1 MFARKILVVEHE
13 KIIASNIRKS
23 LQKLGYFVSEITK
36 SGEEAIKKVAEIHP
50 HLVLIDICLAGE
62 IDGLHLADIIQNQF
76 HLPVVYLT
84 DRSQHKILHKKNQ
97 LSEPFSYIVKPF
109 IESDLHLAIEMA
121 LYKHQSKK
129 ILYEEKQRLG
139 AIINS
144 MGCAVIVTYANG
156 CIQMMNPIAELMT
169 GWKQSEAFGKDLVE
183 VVNLVDKD
191 VGETIENLAIDVM
204 EAGKIL
210 NLPENCTLI
219 TKDGREIAIGDNV
232 APIRDQNGN
241 ITGAVLVFQDITR
254 RKQTEAQLIRNAFY
268 DGLTALPNRVLF
280 LDRLRQ
286 TIERSKRRSD
296 YYFAVLFLDLDGF
309 KEINDRFGHGI
320 GDDFLVAFG
329 HGIGDDFL
337 VAIARRLESCLR
349 SGDTVARFGG
359 DEFTVLLED
368 IKDITDAINV
378 AKRIQDSLRLPV
390 NLNGYQLST
399 TASIG
404 ITWNF
409 SSYEEPATLLRDADI
424 AMYRAKR
431 QGKATYAIFS

>member
-1 MFARKILVVEHE
+1 MLARKILVIEDE
-13 KIIASNIRKS
+13 KIISSKIRKS
-23 LQKLGYFVSEITK
+23 LQKLGYSVSEITN
-36 SGEEAIKKVAEIHP
+36 SGEEAIKKVAETHP
-50 HLVLIDICLAGE
+50 HLVLIDVCLAGE
-62 IDGLHLADIIQNQF
+62 VDGVHIADIIHNRF
-76 HLPVVYLT
+76 HVPVIYLT
-84 DRSQHKILHKKNQ
+84 DSSEYKTLYKNQ
-97 LSEPFSYIVKPF
+97 LSEPFCYIVKPF
-109 IESDLHLAIEMA
+109 IESDLHFAIEMA

-139 AIINS
+139 SIINS
-144 MGCAVIVTYANG
+144 MGYAVIVTYANG
-156 CIQMMNPIAELMT
+156 CIQMMNPRAELIT

-183 VVNLVDKD
+183 VVSLVDKD
-191 VGETIENLAIDVM
+191 VGEKIENLATNVI
-204 EAGKIL
+204 ETGKVL

-219 TKDGREIAIGDNV
+219 TKEGKEIVIGDNV
-232 APIRDQNGN
+232 APILDQNGN
-241 ITGAVLVFQDITR
+241 ITGAVLVFQDITK
-254 RKQTEAQLIRNAFY
+254 RKETEAQLIRNAFY

-320 GDDFLVAFG
+320 GDDFLVA
-329 HGIGDDFL
+329 
-337 VAIARRLESCLR
+337 IARRLELCLR
-349 SGDTVARFGG
+349 GGDTVARFGG
-359 DEFTVLLED
+359 DEFTILLED
-368 IKDITDAINV
+368 IKDITDATNV
-378 AKRIQDSLRLPV
+378 AKRIQDSLRSPV

-409 SSYEEPATLLRDADI
+409 SNYEEPATLLRDADI

>member
-1 MFARKILVVEHE
+1 MFARKILVVEDE
-13 KIIASNIRKS
+13 KNLTSNIRKS
-23 LQKLGYFVSEITK
+23 LQKLGYLVSEITEY
-36 SGEEAIKKVAEIHP
+36 GEEVIKKVAETHP

-62 IDGLHLADIIQNQF
+62 IDNLHVADIIQNHF
-76 HLPVVYLT
+76 HVPVIYLT
-84 DRSQHKILHKKNQ
+84 ECSEYQTLHKNQ
-97 LSEPFSYIVKPF
+97 LSEPFSYIAKPF
-109 IESDLHLAIEMA
+109 LESDLHFVIEMT
-121 LYKHQSKK
+121 LYKHQTKK
-129 ILYEEKQRLG
+129 ILDEEKQRLMT
-139 AIINS
+139 IINS

-156 CIQMMNPIAELMT
+156 CIEMMNPIAELIT
-169 GWKQSEAFGKDLVE
+169 GWKQSEALGKDLIE
-183 VVNLVDKD
+183 VVNLVNKD
-191 VGETIENLAIDVM
+191 VGEKIENLATYAI

-219 TKDGREIAIGDNV
+219 TKDGKEVAIGDNV
-232 APIRDQNGN
+232 APIRDRDGN
-241 ITGAVLVFQDITR
+241 ITGAVLVFQDITK

-268 DGLTALPNRVLF
+268 DGLTELPNRVLF
-280 LDRLRQ
+280 LDRLKQ

-320 GDDFLVAFG
+320 GDDFLVA
-329 HGIGDDFL
+329 
-337 VAIARRLESCLR
+337 IARRLESCLR

-359 DEFTVLLED
+359 DEFTILLED
-368 IKDITDAINV
+368 IKDISDATNV

-390 NLNGYQLST
+390 NLNGYQLSA

-409 SSYEEPATLLRDADI
+409 SNYEEPATLLRDADI
-424 AMYRAKR
+424 AMYQAKR

>member
-1 MFARKILVVEHE
+1 MFARKILVVEEE
-13 KIIASNIRKS
+13 KTLASNIRKS
-23 LQKLGYFVSEITK
+23 LQKLGYSVSEITK
-36 SGEEAIKKVAEIHP
+36 SGEEAIKKVAETHP

-62 IDGLHLADIIQNQF
+62 VDGVDVADIIQNQF
-76 HLPVVYLT
+76 HVPVVYLT
-84 DRSQHKILHKKNQ
+84 EHSEYKTLNKNQ
-97 LSEPFSYIVKPF
+97 LSEPFSYIVKPL
-109 IESDLHLAIEMA
+109 IESDLHFAIEMA
-121 LYKHQSKK
+121 FYKHQSNK
-129 ILYEEKQRLG
+129 ILYEEKQRLA

-156 CIQMMNPIAELMT
+156 CIQMMNPIAELIT
-169 GWKQSEAFGKDLVE
+169 GWKESEALGKDLVE

-191 VGETIENLAIDVM
+191 IGERIENLATYVM
-204 EAGKIL
+204 EAGKVL

-219 TKDGREIAIGDNV
+219 TKDGQEIAIGDNV

-241 ITGAVLVFQDITR
+241 ITGAVLVFQDITKW
-254 RKQTEAQLIRNAFY
+254 KQTEAQLIRNAFY

-320 GDDFLVAFG
+320 GDDFLVA
-329 HGIGDDFL
+329 
-337 VAIARRLESCLR
+337 IARRLESCLR

-368 IKDITDAINV
+368 IKDISYATNV
-378 AKRIQDSLRLPV
+378 AKRIQDCLRLPV

-409 SSYEEPATLLRDADI
+409 SNYEEPLTVLRDADI

>member
-1 MFARKILVVEHE
+1 MLARKILVVEDE
-13 KIIASNIRKS
+13 KILASNIRKS
-23 LQKLGYFVSEITK
+23 LQKLGYSVSEITK
-36 SGEEAIKKVAEIHP
+36 SGKEAIKKVAETHP

-62 IDGLHLADIIQNQF
+62 IDGVHVADIIQNHF
-76 HLPVVYLT
+76 HVPVVYLT
-84 DRSQHKILHKKNQ
+84 ECLEYKTLHKNP
-97 LSEPFSYIVKPF
+97 LSEPFSYIVKPV
-109 IESDLHLAIEMA
+109 IERDLHFAIEMA

-129 ILYEEKQRLG
+129 ILYEEKQRLVT
-139 AIINS
+139 IINS

-156 CIQMMNPIAELMT
+156 SIQMMNPIAERIT

-183 VVNLVDKD
+183 IVNLVDKD
-191 VGETIENLAIDVM
+191 IGERIENLTRDVM
-204 EAGKIL
+204 EAGEIF

-232 APIRDQNGN
+232 SPIRDRDGN
-241 ITGAVLVFQDITR
+241 ITGAVLIFQDITK

-309 KEINDRFGHGI
+309 KEINDRFGHGM
-320 GDDFLVAFG
+320 GDDFL
-329 HGIGDDFL
+329 I
-337 VAIARRLESCLR
+337 AIARRLELCLR
-349 SGDTVARFGG
+349 GGDTVARFGG

-368 IKDITDAINV
+368 IKDITDATNV

-390 NLNGYQLST
+390 NLNGYQLSA

-409 SSYEEPATLLRDADI
+409 SNHDEPATLLRDADI

-431 QGKATYAIFS
+431 QGKATYAIF

>member
-1 MFARKILVVEHE
+1 MLARKILVVEDE
-13 KIIASNIRKS
+13 KILASNIRKS
-23 LQKLGYFVSEITK
+23 LQKLGYSVSEITK
-36 SGEEAIKKVAEIHP
+36 SGKEAIKKVAETHP

-62 IDGLHLADIIQNQF
+62 IDGVHVADIIQNHF
-76 HLPVVYLT
+76 HVPVVYLT
-84 DRSQHKILHKKNQ
+84 ECLEYKTLHKNQ
-97 LSEPFSYIVKPF
+97 LSEPFSYIVKPV
-109 IESDLHLAIEMA
+109 IERDLHFAIEMA

-129 ILYEEKQRLG
+129 ILYEEKQRL
-139 AIINS
+139 ATIINS

-156 CIQMMNPIAELMT
+156 SIQMMNPIAERIT

-183 VVNLVDKD
+183 IVNLVDKD
-191 VGETIENLAIDVM
+191 VGETIENLATDVM
-204 EAGKIL
+204 EAGEIF

-219 TKDGREIAIGDNV
+219 TKDGREIAIGDNIS
-232 APIRDQNGN
+232 PIRDRDGN
-241 ITGAVLVFQDITR
+241 ITGAVLIFQDITK

-320 GDDFLVAFG
+320 GDDFL
-329 HGIGDDFL
+329 I
-337 VAIARRLESCLR
+337 AIARRLESCLR
-349 SGDTVARFGG
+349 GGDTVARFGG

-368 IKDITDAINV
+368 IKDITDATNV

-409 SSYEEPATLLRDADI
+409 SNHEEPATLLRDADI

-431 QGKATYAIFS
+431 QGKATYAIF

>member
-1 MFARKILVVEHE
+1 MFARKILVVEDE
-13 KIIASNIRKS
+13 KILASNIRKS
-23 LQKLGYFVSEITK
+23 LQKLGYSVSEITK
-36 SGEEAIKKVAEIHP
+36 SGEEVIKKVAETHP

-62 IDGLHLADIIQNQF
+62 IDGVHVADIIQNHF
-76 HLPVVYLT
+76 HVPVVYLT
-84 DRSQHKILHKKNQ
+84 ECSEYKTLHKNQ
-97 LSEPFSYIVKPF
+97 LSEPFNYIVKPF
-109 IESDLHLAIEMA
+109 IESDLHFAIEMA
-121 LYKHQSKK
+121 LYKHQSKN
-129 ILYEEKQRLG
+129 ILHQEKQRLA

-156 CIQMMNPIAELMT
+156 CIQMMNPIAERFT

-183 VVNLVDKD
+183 VVNLVDKN
-191 VGETIENLAIDVM
+191 VGETIENLATHVI
-204 EAGKIL
+204 EAGEVL

-219 TKDGREIAIGDNV
+219 SKDGKEIAIGDNV

-241 ITGAVLVFQDITR
+241 ITGAVLVFQDITK
-254 RKQTEAQLIRNAFY
+254 RKQTEVQLIRNAFY
-268 DGLTALPNRVLF
+268 DGLTALPNRILF

-286 TIERSKRRSD
+286 AIERSKRRSD

-320 GDDFLVAFG
+320 GDDFLVA
-329 HGIGDDFL
+329 
-337 VAIARRLESCLR
+337 IAKRLESCLR

-368 IKDITDAINV
+368 IKDIADAINV
-378 AKRIQDSLRLPV
+378 AKRIQDSLRLPI
-390 NLNGYQLST
+390 NLNGHQLST

-409 SSYEEPATLLRDADI
+409 NNYEEPATLLRDADI

>member
-1 MFARKILVVEHE
+1 MFARKILVVEDE
-13 KIIASNIRKS
+13 KILASNIRKS
-23 LQKLGYFVSEITK
+23 LQKLGYSVSETTK
-36 SGEEAIKKVAEIHP
+36 SGEEAIKKVAETLP

-62 IDGLHLADIIQNQF
+62 IDGVHVADIIQNHF
-76 HLPVVYLT
+76 HVPVVYLT
-84 DRSQHKILHKKNQ
+84 DCLEYKPLHKNQ

-109 IESDLHLAIEMA
+109 IESDLHFAIEMA

-129 ILYEEKQRLG
+129 ILYEEKQRLA

-156 CIQMMNPIAELMT
+156 RIEMMNPTAEIIT

-191 VGETIENLAIDVM
+191 VGETIENLATHVI
-204 EAGKIL
+204 EAGEIL
-210 NLPENCTLI
+210 NFPENSTLI
-219 TKDGREIAIGDNV
+219 TKDGKEIAIGDNV

-241 ITGAVLVFQDITR
+241 ITGAVLVFQDITK
-254 RKQTEAQLIRNAFY
+254 RKETEAQLIRNAFY

-309 KEINDRFGHGI
+309 KEINDRFGHGT
-320 GDDFLVAFG
+320 
-329 HGIGDDFL
+329 GDDFL

-368 IKDITDAINV
+368 IKDITDATNV
-378 AKRIQDSLRLPV
+378 AKRIQDSLQLPV

-409 SSYEEPATLLRDADI
+409 SNYEEPATLLRDADI

-431 QGKATYAIFS
+431 GGKATYAIFS

>member
-1 MFARKILVVEHE
+1 MFARKILVVEDE
-13 KIIASNIRKS
+13 KIISSNIRKS
-23 LQKLGYFVSEITK
+23 LQKLGYSVSEITK
-36 SGEEAIKKVAEIHP
+36 SGEEAIKKVAETHP

-62 IDGLHLADIIQNQF
+62 IDGIHIADIIQNQF
-76 HLPVVYLT
+76 HVPVVYLT
-84 DRSQHKILHKKNQ
+84 DCSEYKTLQNNNQ

-109 IESDLHLAIEMA
+109 IESDLHFVIEMA

-129 ILYEEKQRLG
+129 ILYEEKQRLV

-144 MGCAVIVTYANG
+144 MGSAVIVTYANG
-156 CIQMMNPIAELMT
+156 CIQMMNTRAELIT
-169 GWKQSEAFGKDLVE
+169 GWKQNEAFGKDLVE
-183 VVNLVDKD
+183 VISLVDKD
-191 VGETIENLAIDVM
+191 VGEKIENLAKDAI
-204 EAGKIL
+204 EAGEFL

-219 TKDGREIAIGDNV
+219 TKDGKEIAIGDNI
-232 APIRDQNGN
+232 APIRDRDGN
-241 ITGAVLVFQDITR
+241 VSGTVLVFQDITK
-254 RKQTEAQLIRNAFY
+254 RKETEAQLIRNAFY

-286 TIERSKRRSD
+286 TIERSKRRND

-320 GDDFLVAFG
+320 GDDFLVA
-329 HGIGDDFL
+329 
-337 VAIARRLESCLR
+337 IARRLESCLR
-349 SGDTVARFGG
+349 GGDTVARFGG

-368 IKDITDAINV
+368 IKDVTDATNV
-378 AKRIQDSLRLPV
+378 AKRIQESLRSPL
-390 NLNGYQLST
+390 NLNGYELST

-431 QGKATYAIFS
+431 KGKATYAIFS

>member
-1 MFARKILVVEHE
+1 MFARKIIVVEDE
-13 KIIASNIRKS
+13 KNLASNIRKS
-23 LQKLGYFVSEITK
+23 LQKLGYLVSEITE
-36 SGEEAIKKVAEIHP
+36 SGEEAIKKVAETHP
-50 HLVLIDICLAGE
+50 HLVLIDICLDGK
-62 IDGLHLADIIQNQF
+62 IDGFHVADIIQNKF
-76 HLPVVYLT
+76 HVPVVYLT
-84 DRSQHKILHKKNQ
+84 EYSEYKTLHKNQ
-97 LSEPFSYIVKPF
+97 LSEPFSYIAKPF
-109 IESDLHLAIEMA
+109 IESDLHFVIEMT
-121 LYKHQSKK
+121 LYKHQIKK
-129 ILYEEKQRLG
+129 ILYEEKQRLMT
-139 AIINS
+139 IINS

-156 CIQMMNPIAELMT
+156 CIEMMNPIAELIT
-169 GWKQSEAFGKDLVE
+169 GWKQSEALGKDLIE
-183 VVNLVDKD
+183 VVNLVNKD
-191 VGETIENLAIDVM
+191 VGEKIENLATYAI
-204 EAGKIL
+204 EAGEIF

-219 TKDGREIAIGDNV
+219 TKDGKEIAIGDNV
-232 APIRDQNGN
+232 APIRDGDGN
-241 ITGAVLVFQDITR
+241 ITGAVLVFQDITK

-268 DGLTALPNRVLF
+268 DGLTELPNRVLF

-320 GDDFLVAFG
+320 GDDFLVA
-329 HGIGDDFL
+329 
-337 VAIARRLESCLR
+337 IARRLESCLR

-368 IKDITDAINV
+368 IKDITDATNV

-409 SSYEEPATLLRDADI
+409 STYEEPTTLLRDADI
-424 AMYRAKR
+424 AMYQAKR

>member
-1 MFARKILVVEHE
+1 MFDRKILVVEDE
-13 KIIASNIRKS
+13 KILASNIRKS
-23 LQKLGYFVSEITK
+23 LEKLGYLVSEITE
-36 SGEEAIKKVAEIHP
+36 SGEEAIKKVAETHP

-62 IDGLHLADIIQNQF
+62 IDGLYVADIIQNHF
-76 HLPVVYLT
+76 HVPVIYLT
-84 DRSQHKILHKKNQ
+84 EYSEYKILQKNQ
-97 LSEPFSYIVKPF
+97 LTEPFSYIAKPF
-109 IESDLHLAIEMA
+109 LESDLHFVIEMT

-129 ILYEEKQRLG
+129 ILYEEKQRLT

-144 MGCAVIVTYANG
+144 MGSAVIVTYANG
-156 CIQMMNPIAELMT
+156 CIEMMNPIAELIT
-169 GWKQSEAFGKDLVE
+169 GWKQSEAFGKDLIE
-183 VVNLVDKD
+183 VVNLVNKD
-191 VGETIENLAIDVM
+191 VGEKIENLATYVI
-204 EAGKIL
+204 EAGEVF

-219 TKDGREIAIGDNV
+219 TKDGKEIAIGDNI
-232 APIRDQNGN
+232 APIRDRDGN
-241 ITGAVLVFQDITR
+241 ITGAVLVFQDITK
-254 RKQTEAQLIRNAFY
+254 RKQTEVQLIRNAFY
-268 DGLTALPNRVLF
+268 DGLTELPNRILF

-320 GDDFLVAFG
+320 GDN
-329 HGIGDDFL
+329 FL

-368 IKDITDAINV
+368 IKDITDATNV

-409 SSYEEPATLLRDADI
+409 SNYEEPATLLRDADI
-424 AMYRAKR
+424 AMYQAKR

>member
-1 MFARKILVVEHE
+1 MFARKILVVEDE
-13 KIIASNIRKS
+13 KVLASNIRKS
-23 LQKLGYFVSEITK
+23 LQKLGYSVSEITK
-36 SGEEAIKKVAEIHP
+36 SGEEAIKKVAETHP

-62 IDGLHLADIIQNQF
+62 IDGVHVADIIQNQF
-76 HLPVVYLT
+76 HVPVVYLT
-84 DRSQHKILHKKNQ
+84 ECSEYKTLDKNQ

-109 IESDLHLAIEMA
+109 IESDLHFAIEMT

-129 ILYEEKQRLG
+129 ILYEEKQRLA

-156 CIQMMNPIAELMT
+156 CIQMMNPRAELIT

-191 VGETIENLAIDVM
+191 VGEKIENLAKDVI
-204 EAGKIL
+204 EPGEIL
-210 NLPENCTLI
+210 DLPENCTLI
-219 TKDGREIAIGDNV
+219 TKDGKEIAIGDNV

-241 ITGAVLVFQDITR
+241 ITGAVLVFQDITK

-320 GDDFLVAFG
+320 GDDFLVA
-329 HGIGDDFL
+329 
-337 VAIARRLESCLR
+337 IARRLESCLR
-349 SGDTVARFGG
+349 GGDTVARFGG

-368 IKDITDAINV
+368 IKDITDATNV
-378 AKRIQDSLRLPV
+378 AKRIQESLRSPV
-390 NLNGYQLST
+390 HLNGYQLST

-404 ITWNF
+404 IAWNF
-409 SSYEEPATLLRDADI
+409 SNYEEPATLLRDADI

>member
-1 MFARKILVVEHE
+1 MFARKILVVED
-13 KIIASNIRKS
+13 KQTIASNIRKS
-23 LQKLGYFVSEITK
+23 LQKLGYSVSEITK
-36 SGEEAIKKVAEIHP
+36 SGEDAIKKVAETHP

-62 IDGLHLADIIQNQF
+62 IDGVHVTDIIQNHF
-76 HLPVVYLT
+76 HVPVIYLT
-84 DRSQHKILHKKNQ
+84 ECSECKTLDKNQ
-97 LSEPFSYIVKPF
+97 LSEPFNYIVKPF
-109 IESDLHLAIEMA
+109 IESDLQFAVEMA

-129 ILYEEKQRLG
+129 MLYEEKQRLA

-156 CIQMMNPIAELMT
+156 CIQMMNSTAELIT
-169 GWKQSEAFGKDLVE
+169 GWKQSEALGKDLVE
-183 VVNLVDKD
+183 VVSLVDKD
-191 VGETIENLAIDVM
+191 IGEKIGNLATDAI
-204 EAGKIL
+204 EAGEIL
-210 NLPENCTLI
+210 DLPENCTLI
-219 TKDGREIAIGDNV
+219 TKDGKEIAIGDNV
-232 APIRDQNGN
+232 APIIDQNGN
-241 ITGAVLVFQDITR
+241 ITGAVLVFQDITK
-254 RKQTEAQLIRNAFY
+254 RKQTEAQLMRNAFY

-320 GDDFLVAFG
+320 GDDFLVA
-329 HGIGDDFL
+329 
-337 VAIARRLESCLR
+337 IARRLESCLR
-349 SGDTVARFGG
+349 GGDTVARFGG

-368 IKDITDAINV
+368 IKDITDATNV
-378 AKRIQDSLRLPV
+378 AQRIQEALRSPLH
-390 NLNGYQLST
+390 LNGYELST

-409 SSYEEPATLLRDADI
+409 SNYEDPATLLRDADI
-424 AMYRAKR
+424 AMYQAKR

>member
-1 MFARKILVVEHE
+1 MLVRKILVVEDE
-13 KIIASNIRKS
+13 KIITSNIRKS
-23 LQKLGYFVSEITK
+23 LQKLGYSVSEITK
-36 SGEEAIKKVAEIHP
+36 SGKEAIKKVAETHP

-62 IDGLHLADIIQNQF
+62 IDGVHVADIIQNHF
-76 HLPVVYLT
+76 HVPVVYLT
-84 DRSQHKILHKKNQ
+84 ECLEYKTLHKNQ
-97 LSEPFSYIVKPF
+97 LSEPFSYIVKPV
-109 IESDLHLAIEMA
+109 IERDLYFAIEMA

-129 ILYEEKQRLG
+129 ILYEEKQRL
-139 AIINS
+139 ATIIHS

-156 CIQMMNPIAELMT
+156 SIQMMNPIAERIT
-169 GWKQSEAFGKDLVE
+169 GWKQSEAFGKNLVE

-191 VGETIENLAIDVM
+191 VGETIENLATDVM
-204 EAGKIL
+204 EAGEIL

-232 APIRDQNGN
+232 SPIQDRDGN
-241 ITGAVLVFQDITR
+241 ITGAVLIFQDITK

-320 GDDFLVAFG
+320 GDDFL
-329 HGIGDDFL
+329 I
-337 VAIARRLESCLR
+337 AIARRLESCLR
-349 SGDTVARFGG
+349 GGDTVARFGG

-368 IKDITDAINV
+368 IKDITDATNV

-409 SSYEEPATLLRDADI
+409 SNHEEPATLLRDADI

-431 QGKATYAIFS
+431 QGKATYAIF

>member
-1 MFARKILVVEHE
+1 MFARKILVVEDE
-13 KIIASNIRKS
+13 KNLASNIRKS
-23 LQKLGYFVSEITK
+23 LQKLGYLVSEITE
-36 SGEEAIKKVAEIHP
+36 SGEEVIKKVAETHP
-50 HLVLIDICLAGE
+50 HLVLIDICLAE
-62 IDGLHLADIIQNQF
+62 IDGFDVADIIQNNF
-76 HLPVVYLT
+76 HVPVVYLT
-84 DRSQHKILHKKNQ
+84 EYSEYKTLDKNQ
-97 LSEPFSYIVKPF
+97 LSEPFSYIAKPF
-109 IESDLHLAIEMA
+109 LESDLHFVIEMT
-121 LYKHQSKK
+121 LYKHQIKK
-129 ILYEEKQRLG
+129 TLYEEKQRLMT
-139 AIINS
+139 IINS

-156 CIQMMNPIAELMT
+156 CIEMMNPIAELIT
-169 GWKQSEAFGKDLVE
+169 GWKQSEALGKDLIE
-183 VVNLVDKD
+183 VVNLVNKD
-191 VGETIENLAIDVM
+191 VGEKIENLATYAI
-204 EAGKIL
+204 EAGEIF

-219 TKDGREIAIGDNV
+219 TKDGKEIAIGDNV
-232 APIRDQNGN
+232 APIRDRDGN
-241 ITGAVLVFQDITR
+241 ITGAVLVFQDITK

-268 DGLTALPNRVLF
+268 DGLTELPNRVLF

-320 GDDFLVAFG
+320 GDDFLVA
-329 HGIGDDFL
+329 
-337 VAIARRLESCLR
+337 IARRLESCLR

-368 IKDITDAINV
+368 IKDITDATNV

-409 SSYEEPATLLRDADI
+409 SNYEEPTTLLRDADI
-424 AMYRAKR
+424 AMYQAKR

>member
-1 MFARKILVVEHE
+1 MFARKILVVED
-13 KIIASNIRKS
+13 KKALASNIRKS
-23 LQKLGYFVSEITK
+23 LQKLGYSVSEITQ
-36 SGEEAIKKVAEIHP
+36 SGEEAIKKVAETHP

-62 IDGLHLADIIQNQF
+62 IDGVHVADIIQNHF
-76 HLPVVYLT
+76 HVPVVYLT
-84 DRSQHKILHKKNQ
+84 ECSEYKTLHNKNQ

-109 IESDLHLAIEMA
+109 IESDLHFAIEMA

-169 GWKQSEAFGKDLVE
+169 GWKQSEALGKDLVE

-191 VGETIENLAIDVM
+191 VGETIENLATYVM
-204 EAGKIL
+204 EAGEIF

-219 TKDGREIAIGDNV
+219 TKDGKEIAIGDNV
-232 APIRDQNGN
+232 APIRDQKGN
-241 ITGAVLVFQDITR
+241 ITGAVLVFQDITK

-320 GDDFLVAFG
+320 GDDFLVA
-329 HGIGDDFL
+329 
-337 VAIARRLESCLR
+337 IARRLESCLR

-368 IKDITDAINV
+368 IKDITDATNV
-378 AKRIQDSLRLPV
+378 ARRIQDSLRSPV

-409 SSYEEPATLLRDADI
+409 SNYEEPATLLRDADI

>member
-1 MFARKILVVEHE
+1 MFARKILVVEDE

-23 LQKLGYFVSEITK
+23 LQKLGYSVSEITQ
-36 SGEEAIKKVAEIHP
+36 SGEEAIKKVAETHP
-50 HLVLIDICLAGE
+50 NLVLIDICLAGE
-62 IDGLHLADIIQNQF
+62 INGVHVADIIQNHF
-76 HLPVVYLT
+76 HVPVVYITECSECKTLY
-84 DRSQHKILHKKNQ
+84 KNQ
-97 LSEPFSYIVKPF
+97 LSEPFNYIVKPF
-109 IESDLHLAIEMA
+109 IESDLQFAVEMA

-129 ILYEEKQRLG
+129 ILYEEKQRLA

-156 CIQMMNPIAELMT
+156 CIQMMNSTAELIT
-169 GWKQSEAFGKDLVE
+169 GWKQSEALGKDLIE
-183 VVNLVDKD
+183 VVKLVDKD
-191 VGETIENLAIDVM
+191 VEETIANLATNVIG
-204 EAGKIL
+204 AGKIL
-210 NLPENCTLI
+210 DLPENSTLI
-219 TKDGREIAIGDNV
+219 TKDGKEIAIGDNL
-232 APIRDQNGN
+232 APIRDRNGN
-241 ITGAVLVFQDITR
+241 ITGAVLVFQDITK

-320 GDDFLVAFG
+320 GDDFLVA
-329 HGIGDDFL
+329 
-337 VAIARRLESCLR
+337 IARRLESCLR
-349 SGDTVARFGG
+349 GGDTVARFGG

-368 IKDITDAINV
+368 IKDITDATNV
-378 AKRIQDSLRLPV
+378 AKRIQESLRSPL
-390 NLNGYQLST
+390 NLNGYELST